1 MVECSGRLSHASVR
15 IDERHVPPD
24 ALHDEP
30 LRMRAPAAVSAD
42 VHLVIVAPRLCA
54 LPPATLRA
62 SPALARLAALA
73 THRRD
78 EAGIDAAL
86 VDTLGVAGARAAAT
100 MARGAGID
108 TRDAHWLVA
117 DPVTLVAGIDDV
129 TLAGRVGDLDATA
142 VAGIVARLD
151 AHFAA
156 DGLAFVAAHRERWFV
171 RMREPAQMTTRPT
184 DTAIGASLYANRPRG
199 PDARRFER
207 FANEMQMLLHAAP
220 ENAGREAIGLAP
232 CNGVWL
238 WDVAPAA
245 DSGDGARVAA
255 FAAAG
260 SAGDL
265 ARGMAMATGGEVRML
280 DVAAM
285 RESLVAARVAG
296 APAAT
301 HIVIAL
307 APPTPA
313 TFGDVDAGVL
323 APAVGAL
330 RAARVASLTL
340 VADGDATHR
349 WHATPPRAWQ
359 RVAAAWRRV
368 PFVVAGE

>member
-1 MVECSGRLSHASVR
+1 MS
-15 IDERHVPPD
+15 
-24 ALHDEP
+24 
-30 LRMRAPAAVSAD
+30 AAA
-42 VHLVIVAPRLCA
+42 HLVVLAPRLCA
-54 LPPATLRA
+54 LHATTLRA

-78 EAGIDAAL
+78 DAGIDAAL
-86 VDTLGVAGARAAAT
+86 VDILGVADARVAAT
-100 MARGAGID
+100 MARGAGIV
-108 TRDAHWLVA
+108 THGAHWLVA
-117 DPVTLVAGIDDV
+117 DPVALVAGIDDV
-129 TLAGRVGDLDATA
+129 TLAAHVGDLDAGA

-156 DGLAFVAAHRERWFV
+156 DGIAFVAAHRDRWYA
-171 RMREPAQMTTRPT
+171 RMREPAQMITRPT
-184 DTAIGASLYANRPRG
+184 DAAIGGSLYANRPRG
-199 PDARRFER
+199 TDARRFER

-220 ENAGREAIGLAP
+220 ENAAREATGLAP

-238 WDVAPAA
+238 WDVAAAEPAA
-245 DSGDGARVAA
+245 GVRVAA
-255 FAAAG
+255 FADAG

-265 ARGMAMATGGEVRML
+265 ARGMAMATGGEVRTL
-280 DVAAM
+280 G
-285 RESLVAARVAG
+285 VAG
-296 APAAT
+296 VPEALAAALESRAPAAT

-307 APPTPA
+307 PAVTPA
-313 TFGDVDAGVL
+313 TFGDVDASVL
-323 APAVGAL
+323 TPAVSAL
-330 RAARVASLTL
+330 RAARAASLTL

>member
-1 MVECSGRLSHASVR
+1 ML
-15 IDERHVPPD
+15 
-24 ALHDEP
+24 
-30 LRMRAPAAVSAD
+30 
-42 VHLVIVAPRLCA
+42 APRLCA
-54 LPPATLRA
+54 LHAATLRA

-78 EAGIDAAL
+78 DAGIDAAL
-86 VDTLGVAGARAAAT
+86 VDILGVADARAAAT

-108 TRDAHWLVA
+108 THGAHWLVA

-129 TLAGRVGDLDATA
+129 TLAAHVGDLDNDAL
-142 VAGIVARLD
+142 AGIVARLD

-156 DGLAFVAAHRERWFV
+156 DGIAFVAAHRDRWYA

-184 DTAIGASLYANRPRG
+184 DAAIGGSLYANRPRG

-220 ENAGREAIGLAP
+220 ENAAREATGIAP

-238 WDVAPAA
+238 WDVAAA
-245 DSGDGARVAA
+245 DPVGGARVTALT
-255 FAAAG
+255 AAG

-265 ARGMAMATGGEVRML
+265 ARGMAMATGGEVRTL
-280 DVAAM
+280 GIAAVP
-285 RESLVAARVAG
+285 EALGTALGSP

-307 APPTPA
+307 APVTPA
-313 TFGDVDAGVL
+313 TFGDVDASVL

-330 RAARVASLTL
+330 RTARVASLTL
-340 VADGDATHR
+340 VADGNATHR